1 MSTAIA
7 GRWQTPVKRF
17 RFFKAF
23 ELIALLGAARDCSD
37 AVRER
42 RRPAPTVLRRLSI
55 DERAFDRLGF

>member
-7 GRWQTPVKRF
+7 ARWQTPVKRL
-17 RFFKAF
+17 RFFNPL
-23 ELIALLGAARDCSD
+23 ELITLLGAARACSN

-42 RRPAPTVLRRLSI
+42 RRPAPSVLRRLSI